1 MTDLKSQ
8 LQEQMEPTESEPA
21 PVVQTGSKPSI
32 FTRASRARIAGFI
45 REFGTLVNAGFPVVR
60 ALQVIAHNTRKRH
73 LVATIEA
80 ICERIDSGTPVHAAF
95 DVHPWYFDNVVT
107 NIIRVSEESGRLG
120 EGLEYVADM
129 LDEENLIRGK
139 TANAMTYPF
148 VLLGLGFVVVF
159 IMLFVVVPRFV
170 SVIEM
175 AGGELHGMAKLVGDV
190 SGFVRSPI
198 GFFVTILLGAS
209 PFLSIYFYRRAH
221 RERFDTLMGMV
232 PVLGRLFMLA
242 ELTRVATMLRLMTV
256 NGVPIRNALLLAR
269 GAVSNMYVKQAIGAM
284 AESAEQGKSLAEPL
298 ANFGSLPYIFPEMVA
313 VGEES
318 GRLPDMLGHLAGNM
332 RQKLSDAVERAPAIL
347 QPLLLIFIGG
357 LVVLMFMTYFFPYFD
372 LLTTLAS
379 HE

>member
-1 MTDLKSQ
+1 MADLKSQ
-8 LQEQMEPTESEPA
+8 LQEQMASAETEPEP
-21 PVVQTGSKPSI
+21 VQTGSRPSL

-60 ALQVIAHNTRKRH
+60 ALQVIAHNTQKRH

-80 ICERIDSGTPVHAAF
+80 IVDRIDSGTPVYRAF
-95 DVHPWYFDNVVT
+95 DEHPWYFDTVVT
-107 NIIRVSEESGRLG
+107 NIIRVAEESGRLG

-129 LDEENLIRGK
+129 LDEENQIRAK

-148 VLLGLGFVVVF
+148 VLLALAVSVVF
-159 IMLFVVVPRFV
+159 IMLFVVVPSLMR
-170 SVIEM
+170 VIES
-175 AGGELHGMAKLVGDV
+175 AGGEVHGTAAYIANLSTFVT
-190 SGFVRSPI
+190 SPFGFVLTI
-198 GFFVTILLGAS
+198 GLCVA
-209 PFLSIYFYRRAH
+209 PFLGTYFYRRAQ
-221 RERFDTLMGMV
+221 REKFDTLMGMV
-232 PVLGRLFMLA
+232 PILGRLFMLA
-242 ELTRVATMLRLMTV
+242 ELTRVATMLRLMTI

-298 ANFGSLPYIFPEMVA
+298 ANFGSLPYIFPEMIA

-332 RQKLSDAVERAPAIL
+332 RRKLSDAVERAPAIL

-357 LVVLMFMTYFFPYFD
+357 LVVLTFMTYFFPYFD
-372 LLTTLAS
+372 LLSALAS